1 MSSGITEGNTA
12 PGEFRRGWKV
22 LLAASVGIALGSTV
36 LPFNMLGA
44 VIIPLENA
52 YGWTRGSIELGYLL
66 FTFVS
71 AAMYL
76 PVGSLVDKYGGRRV
90 ALVGLPLFAAGFAA
104 ISLSAG
110 SIALF
115 HVGWVLLGL
124 LGAAIA
130 PVTFTRILNDWFSI
144 HRGAALGIALV
155 LGGLATAGQQLL
167 STWLAETFGWQSVF
181 IIGALLPVL
190 ISLPV
195 AWAFLHPASAART
208 AASPV
213 ELGEKTGRTLAEVL
227 RHHSFWVIATA
238 IMAATFGI
246 GGIVLNLKPLL
257 AGKGFSP
264 ADAANVAVALSL
276 SVTVSRLVTGFL
288 LDRIWAPLVAM
299 PMFLLPILS
308 CIWLSQEHIDGT
320 MAIMA
325 AVLIGVGAG
334 AEADLIAFLAVR
346 YFGLAHYGRIYGLL
360 FGMFIAVSGLA
371 PFAFGLIHDLH
382 GSYGEALTVSAVL
395 FGIAGFLPLLL
406 GRYPR
411 FETASPNTTSQ
422 EPRT

>member
-1 MSSGITEGNTA
+1 MTA
-12 PGEFRRGWKV
+12 TVEPGEFRRGWKV

-44 VIIPLENA
+44 VIIPLETE
-52 YGWTRGSIELGYLL
+52 YGWTRGSIEFGYLL

-90 ALVGLPLFAAGFAA
+90 ALVGLPFFAAGFAA

-110 SIALF
+110 SIFLF
-115 HVGWVLLGL
+115 HAGWVLLGL

-130 PVTFTRILNDWFSI
+130 PVTFTRILNDWFSV

-167 STWLAETFGWQSVF
+167 STWLAESFGWQFVF
-181 IIGALLPVL
+181 IVGGILPIL
-190 ISLPV
+190 ISLPI
-195 AWAFLHPASAART
+195 AWLFLHPAPT
-208 AASPV
+208 PAASSATV
-213 ELGEKTGRTLAEVL
+213 IAKTGLTLARAL
-227 RHHSFWVIATA
+227 RHRSFWIIAVA

-264 ADAANVAVALSL
+264 ADAASVAVALSL

-308 CIWLSQEHIDGT
+308 CIWLSQDQIDGT
-320 MAIMA
+320 TAIMA
-325 AVLIGVGAG
+325 AILIGVGAG
-334 AEADLIAFLAVR
+334 AEADLIAFLAAR

-371 PFAFGLIHDLH
+371 PFAFGLIHDLQ
-382 GSYGEALTVSAVL
+382 GSYGKALTVAAFL
-395 FGIAGFLPLLL
+395 FGVAGSLPLLL
-406 GRYPR
+406 GRYPQ
-411 FETASPNTTSQ
+411 FSDASDE

>member
-1 MSSGITEGNTA
+1 MS
-12 PGEFRRGWKV
+12 EFRRGWKV

-44 VIIPLENA
+44 VIIPLENQ
-52 YGWTRGSIELGYLL
+52 YGWTRGSIEFGYLL

-76 PVGSLVDKYGGRRV
+76 PVGSLVDRYGGRRV
-90 ALVGLPLFAAGFAA
+90 ALVGLPLFAGGFAA

-110 SIALF
+110 SIILF
-115 HVGWVLLGL
+115 HAGWVLLGL

-130 PVTFTRILNDWFSI
+130 PVTFTRILNDWFSV

-167 STWLAETFGWQSVF
+167 STWLAESFGWQSVF
-181 IIGALLPVL
+181 IVGGILPIL
-190 ISLPV
+190 ISLPI
-195 AWAFLHPASAART
+195 AWAFLHPAATRVAT
-208 AASPV
+208 SPV
-213 ELGEKTGRTLAEVL
+213 QTPEKTGRTLAEAL
-227 RHHSFWVIATA
+227 RNRSFWLIAAA

-308 CIWLSQEHIDGT
+308 CIWLSQEQIDGT
-320 MAIMA
+320 TAIMA

-334 AEADLIAFLAVR
+334 AEADLIAFLAAR

-382 GSYGEALTVSAVL
+382 GSYGDALTVSAVL

-406 GRYPR
+406 GRYPQ
-411 FETASPNTTSQ
+411 FAATPDVPSQ